1 MSEIHGTFG
10 GAHRDERLTRK
21 QDETINYEGDVC
33 FLTCWTLRFFHF
45 PAIHPM
51 LSSFAASGRNED
63 TFSPKLYAPCGP
75 HRQRVA
81 CTAKLMREN
90 QKHGDPE
97 KVSRP
102 QIFLG
107 LKDESNE
114 RRVTLRYALRARVVF
129 AWDDA
134 GGTRHESRGHTRDVG
149 QKGTFVLAEECPA
162 RGASVS
168 LSIFLP
174 VMGTES
180 RVLRLEVA
188 GHVLRSGKGA
198 VQAQDEGSL
207 NESVAAAGF
216 AVSHQRVDLFS
227 S

>member
-1 MSEIHGTFG
+1 M
-10 GAHRDERLTRK
+10 
-21 QDETINYEGDVC
+21 
-33 FLTCWTLRFFHF
+33 
-45 PAIHPM
+45 
-51 LSSFAASGRNED
+51 
-63 TFSPKLYAPCGP
+63 
-75 HRQRVA
+75 RQ
-81 CTAKLMREN
+81 N
-90 QKHGDPE
+90 QKHSEAE

-102 QIFLG
+102 QVFLG
-107 LKDESNE
+107 MAGESNE
-114 RRVTLRYALRARVVF
+114 RRVALRYALRARVVF

-134 GGTRHESRGHTRDVG
+134 GGARHESRGHTRDVG
-149 QKGTFVLAEECPA
+149 QKGAFVVAEDCPA

-188 GHVLRSGKGA
+188 GRVLRSGKGA
-198 VQAQDEGSL
+198 VQAHAEGEGGL
-207 NESVAAAGF
+207 NESVVAAGF